1 MSAKVAQD
9 LRNRQQAY
17 DEMLRRSAREMN
29 IKPGDYQVRCLRACR
44 DVLLLLLLMADVVAV
59 VAVAVVA
66 VAVVAAVCCCC
77 ATFGI
82 PAVDKV
88 VTAHP
93 VHEKL
98 CDAAME
104 SSRLLPLLQ
113 VQVHIIQ
120 VQDLKP
126 EDLNGLSDPVVY
138 VGGQH
143 RGGGG
148 RLRLGVGLIFAGRL

>member
-1 MSAKVAQD
+1 VAQD

-44 DVLLLLLLMADVVAV
+44 DMLLLLLLLLLLAF
-59 VAVAVVA
+59 
-66 VAVVAAVCCCC
+66 AAGCCYC

-88 VTAHP
+88 LTAHP
-93 VHEKL
+93 VDEEL

-143 RGGGG
+143 RGRGTLAFSG
-148 RLRLGVGLIFAGRL
+148 RSHFCGQWG